1 MAATLRKYINISPSS
16 DVSSDDLGKAFKKMT
31 IAHNRMGGAVT
42 NIGVQLI
49 EFKELISMYQESTI
63 GFLEQEK
70 DISEKESK
78 HRKDIIEKKSD
89 LLNKQKGLQQDK
101 LAEKKQESL
110 NEKGEH
116 ELGKEEG
123 KKVKKSRFG
132 WLKGLLKPMTLLIGG
147 LVKLVA
153 IPVLMGLMDWL
164 GDPKNKEK
172 ITKVLNFFK
181 GIWNLASMFT
191 RWGVGSVLDGITD
204 VFGYDPDKS
213 MVENGLDKMFGV
225 LKILAGFAAIHIGS
239 RILMPWKLL
248 SDAKFMF
255 GLGKAVDAAEKA
267 GCGPKVKKPKGK
279 RVGRDG
285 RTSKQRLKDIKKA
298 KRLRRIKALRSQIT
312 KKFTAAATG
321 INGLFKKPPTPAVK
335 PTAKLSPFQLEQAQK
350 KATQQAMGLGDEVA
364 ETAAKNKG
372 VVGTLRNLWSG
383 AVDLGGAAKTQL
395 KKGGSFALKQV
406 GRLNNWFGARAGAM
420 IDGVKGMGQGI
431 WDFGKRAG
439 KSLGDVVEM
448 AKNPKALAAKV
459 TTKVKDFIKPT
470 LEKNPQAK
478 KIAEFAELPKGQQ
491 VKTAGKSVVSFLA
504 SGFKNPGFKTMREFL
519 GAAKSSMKIGG
530 IDTLI
535 ASIMALLDYGV
546 FGESPINAILKALGG
561 LLGYS
566 AGFAIGAPFGGVPG
580 FITGAAGGFAGEWA
594 AEQLLGLLAKT
605 GLKDIDDPIA
615 KQLGGAFPQRKLV
628 RDPNGEMPGME
639 ALMGAAENDGDGTA
653 EIKPPDLPEMAV
665 GGIVKDGSQKKK
677 DLPKPRYTTSKKLV
691 TKFDIPTQGEGQF
704 KRFASGGLYVFSTAP
719 AGAPKMMGD
728 GKGYADTYPHH
739 HPKPGGNVPRS
750 GGIPRDYLI
759 SEKSNPASP
768 DSKGDR
774 HPIRAGVTGT
784 VDSVGEGWGAVRVK
798 DGSGP
803 MFRSGHMTGIKVK
816 VGDQVTPNT
825 IIGIQDS
832 VGMGNGYVHAHIEGR
847 TPAIHNAWMRANIG
861 AVSTDTG
868 KDDVPATDD
877 GSSPG
882 KSGSNA
888 ESGGAG
894 GGQPSATEEYRSTG
908 SIVDFFK
915 KSAGILGQYAKD
927 TSVMGGSSM
936 PTTTSMPNAQV
947 SGVGPV
953 ANGAAY
959 AGSLKPAAK
968 VSGIGPLADGASYAE
983 SLKPAATVSAPPSK
997 INTTADKLKS
1007 LSTSKVR
1014 RDKEPSKP
1022 NMMIAVQPVVKTNTV
1037 NTGGG
1042 GGGSSSPSASPLL
1055 TK

>member
-1 MAATLRKYINISPSS
+1 MAATLRKYITISPSA

-42 NIGVQLI
+42 NIGVQLT
-49 EFKELISMYQESTI
+49 EFKELVGMYQESTV

-70 DISEKESK
+70 DISEKESE
-78 HRKDIIEKKSD
+78 HRKDIIKAKSS
-89 LLNKQKGLQQDK
+89 LLNRKEGLQQDK
-101 LAEKKQESL
+101 LAEKKQETL
-110 NEKGEH
+110 NEKGE
-116 ELGKEEG
+116 EKLGEEEG
-123 KKVKKSRFG
+123 KKEKKSRFG

-153 IPVLMGLMDWL
+153 IPVLIGVMDWI
-164 GDPKNKEK
+164 GDPKNTEK
-172 ITKVLNFFK
+172 IKKVLGFFVGVWKFANFF
-181 GIWNLASMFT
+181 T
-191 RWGVGSVLDGITD
+191 RMGVGLVLDGITD
-204 VFGYDPDKS
+204 VFGHDPDKG
-213 MVENGLDKMFGV
+213 MIGGALDKMFGV
-225 LKILAGFAAIHIGS
+225 LKILAGFASIHLAS
-239 RILMPWKLL
+239 RILMPWKLIG
-248 SDAKFMF
+248 DVKFMF
-255 GLGKAVDAAEKA
+255 GLGKAVDAAEKG
-267 GCGPKVKKPKGK
+267 GCGPKLKKPRGN

-285 RTSKQRLKDIKKA
+285 RTARQRLKDIKRA
-298 KRLRRIKALRSQIT
+298 KRIRRIKALRSQIT

-321 INGLFKKPPTPAVK
+321 INGLFKKPPTPTVK
-335 PTAKLSPFQLEQAQK
+335 PTPKTPFQLEQARKQ
-350 KATQQAMGLGDEVA
+350 ATKQAMGLGDEVA
-364 ETAAKNKG
+364 EAAATNKG
-372 VVGTLRNLWSG
+372 VVGTLRNIWSG
-383 AVDLGGAAKTQL
+383 ALDAGAVAKTKL
-395 KKGGSFALKQV
+395 KEGGTFALKQV

-459 TTKVKDFIKPT
+459 TTKVKDFIKPI

-491 VKTAGKSVVSFLA
+491 LKQAGSSVVGFLK

-519 GAAKSSMKIGG
+519 GAAKANMKIGG

-535 ASIMALLDYGV
+535 ASLMALLDYGV
-546 FGESPINAILKALGG
+546 FGESPINAVLKALGG

-605 GLKDIDDPIA
+605 GLADIDDPIA
-615 KQLGGAFPQRKLV
+615 KQLGGDFPQRKLV

-639 ALMGAAENDGDGTA
+639 ALMSAAENDGDGTT
-653 EIKPPDLPEMAV
+653 EITPPELPEMAV

-677 DLPKPRYTTSKKLV
+677 DLPKPRYTTSTKLV
-691 TKFDIPTQGEGQF
+691 TKFDIPTHGEGQF

-759 SEKSNPASP
+759 SEKSNPATP

-784 VDSVGEGWGAVRVK
+784 VDSVGEGWGAVRIK

-832 VGMGNGYVHAHIEGR
+832 VGMGNGYVHAHIEGK

-882 KSGSNA
+882 KSGANA
-888 ESGGAG
+888 KSGDASG
-894 GGQPSATEEYRSTG
+894 GGQPSATEQYRSTG

-915 KSAGILGQYAKD
+915 KSAGLLGQYAKD
-927 TSVMGGSSM
+927 TEVMGGGLPAI
-936 PTTTSMPNAQV
+936 PTTTSMPN
-947 SGVGPV
+947 
-953 ANGAAY
+953 
-959 AGSLKPAAK
+959 AK

-997 INTTADKLKS
+997 INTTADKLSS

-1037 NTGGG
+1037 NAGGG
-1042 GGGSSSPSASPLL
+1042 GGGSSSPSSSPLL

>member
-1 MAATLRKYINISPSS
+1 MAATLRKYITISPSA

-42 NIGVQLI
+42 NIGVQLT
-49 EFKELISMYQESTI
+49 EFKELIGMYQESTV

-70 DISEKESK
+70 DISEKESE
-78 HRKDIIEKKSD
+78 HRKEIIKAKSS
-89 LLNKQKGLQQDK
+89 LLNRKKGLQQDK
-101 LAEKKQESL
+101 LAEEKQESL
-110 NEKGEH
+110 NEKGE
-116 ELGKEEG
+116 EKLGEEEG
-123 KKVKKSRFG
+123 KKEKKSRFG

-153 IPVLMGLMDWL
+153 IPVLMGVMDWL
-164 GDPKNKEK
+164 GDPENTEK
-172 ITKVLNFFK
+172 IKKVLGFFK
-181 GIWNLASMFT
+181 GIWDLASMFT

-204 VFGYDPDKS
+204 VFGHDPDKG
-213 MVENGLDKMFGV
+213 MIGNGLDKLFGV

-248 SDAKFMF
+248 GDAKFMF
-255 GLGKAVDAAEKA
+255 GLGKAVDAADKT
-267 GCGPKVKKPKGK
+267 GCGPNAKKPKGT

-285 RTSKQRLKDIKKA
+285 RTSRQRLKDIKRA

-312 KKFTAAATG
+312 KRFSAAATG
-321 INGLFKKPPTPAVK
+321 INGLFKKPPTPAVT
-335 PTAKLSPFQLEQAQK
+335 PTPKTPFQLEQARKQ
-350 KATQQAMGLGDEVA
+350 ATKQAMGLGDEVA
-364 ETAAKNKG
+364 EAAATNKG
-372 VVGTLRNLWSG
+372 VLGTLRNLWSG

-395 KKGGSFALKQV
+395 KKGGSYALKQV
-406 GRLNNWFGARAGAM
+406 GRLNNWFGARGAAM

-431 WDFGKRAG
+431 WDFGKRVG
-439 KSLGDVVEM
+439 KGLGDVVEM
-448 AKNPKALAAKV
+448 AKNPKALASRV
-459 TTKVKDFIKPT
+459 TTKVKDFIKPI

-478 KIAEFAELPKGQQ
+478 QIAEFAELPRGEQI
-491 VKTAGKSVVSFLA
+491 KSARSTVGSFLA
-504 SGFKNPGFKTMREFL
+504 KGFKNPGFKTMREFL
-519 GAAKSSMKIGG
+519 GAAKSSMKIAG

-546 FGESPINAILKALGG
+546 FGESPVNAILKALGG

-615 KQLGGAFPQRKLV
+615 EAIGGDFAKRKLV
-628 RDPNGEMPGME
+628 RDPKSEMPGLE
-639 ALMGAAENDGDGTA
+639 GLMSAAENDGDGTA
-653 EIKPPDLPEMAV
+653 EITPPELPEMAV
-665 GGIVKDGSQKKK
+665 GGKVKDGSQKKK

-691 TKFDIPTQGEGQF
+691 TKFDIPTHGEGQF

-759 SEKSNPASP
+759 SEKSNPSSP

-882 KSGSNA
+882 KSGTNA
-888 ESGGAG
+888 GGKDGESG

-908 SIVDFFK
+908 SILDFFK
-915 KSAGILGQYAKD
+915 KSADLLGQYAKD
-927 TSVMGGSSM
+927 TTEMGGGSINI
-936 PTTTSMPNAQV
+936 PTTTSMPD
-947 SGVGPV
+947 
-953 ANGAAY
+953 
-959 AGSLKPAAK
+959 AK

-1037 NTGGG
+1037 NAGGG

>member
-1 MAATLRKYINISPSS
+1 MAATLRKYITISPSA

-42 NIGVQLI
+42 NIGVQLT
-49 EFKELISMYQESTI
+49 EFKELIGMYQESTV

-70 DISEKESK
+70 DISERESE
-78 HRKDIIEKKSD
+78 HRKEIINAKSS
-89 LLNKQKGLQQDK
+89 LLNRKKGLQQDK
-101 LAEKKQESL
+101 LAEEKQESL
-110 NEKGEH
+110 NEKGE
-116 ELGKEEG
+116 EKLGEEEG
-123 KKVKKSRFG
+123 KKEKKSRFG

-153 IPVLMGLMDWL
+153 IPVLMGVMDWL
-164 GDPKNKEK
+164 GDPENTEK
-172 ITKVLNFFK
+172 IKKVLGFFK
-181 GIWNLASMFT
+181 GIWDLASMFT

-204 VFGYDPDKS
+204 VFGHDPDKG
-213 MVENGLDKMFGV
+213 MIGNGLDKLFGV

-248 SDAKFMF
+248 GDAKFMF
-255 GLGKAVDAAEKA
+255 GLGKAVDAADKT
-267 GCGPKVKKPKGK
+267 GCGPNAKKPKGK

-285 RTSKQRLKDIKKA
+285 RTSKQRLKDIKRA
-298 KRLRRIKALRSQIT
+298 KRIRRIKALRSQIT
-312 KKFTAAATG
+312 KRFSAAATG
-321 INGLFKKPPTPAVK
+321 INGLFKKPPTPAVTPK
-335 PTAKLSPFQLEQAQK
+335 PVSPFQQAQAQK
-350 KATQQAMGLGDEVA
+350 AVTKQAMGLGDEVA
-364 ETAAKNKG
+364 EAAATNKG
-372 VVGTLRNLWSG
+372 VLGTLRNLWSG

-395 KKGGSFALKQV
+395 KKGGSYALKQV
-406 GRLNNWFGARAGAM
+406 GRLNNWFGARGAAM

-431 WDFGKRAG
+431 WDFGKRVG
-439 KSLGDVVEM
+439 KGLGDVVEM
-448 AKNPKALAAKV
+448 AKNPKALASRV
-459 TTKVKDFIKPT
+459 TTKVKDFIKPV

-478 KIAEFAELPKGQQ
+478 QIAEFAELPRGEQI
-491 VKTAGKSVVSFLA
+491 KSARSTVGSFLA
-504 SGFKNPGFKTMREFL
+504 KGFKNPGFKTMREFL

-546 FGESPINAILKALGG
+546 FGESPVNAILKALGG

-615 KQLGGAFPQRKLV
+615 EAIGGDFAKRKLV
-628 RDPNGEMPGME
+628 RDPKSEMPGLE
-639 ALMGAAENDGDGTA
+639 GLMSAAENDGDGTA
-653 EIKPPDLPEMAV
+653 EITPPELPEMAV
-665 GGIVKDGSQKKK
+665 GGKVKDGSQKKK

-691 TKFDIPTQGEGQF
+691 TKFDIPTHGEGQF

-759 SEKSNPASP
+759 SEKSNPSSP

-882 KSGSNA
+882 KSGTNA
-888 ESGGAG
+888 GGKDGESG

-908 SIVDFFK
+908 SILDFFK
-915 KSAGILGQYAKD
+915 KSADLLGQYAKD
-927 TSVMGGSSM
+927 TTEMGGGSINI
-936 PTTTSMPNAQV
+936 PTTTSMPD
-947 SGVGPV
+947 
-953 ANGAAY
+953 
-959 AGSLKPAAK
+959 AK

-1037 NTGGG
+1037 NAGGG
-1042 GGGSSSPSASPLL
+1042 RGGSSSPSASPLL